1 MSAREELVRTCV
13 AVMGDQSAASHNRL
27 VYLKVHIAVAVTI
40 MAYLAFTWSMVVL
53 LGSFVGSVRRK
64 DFTCLT
70 IITLIEATR
79 LVILLLVPFVTS

>member
-1 MSAREELVRTCV
+1 MAGGDTVERRRGGG
-13 AVMGDQSAASHNRL
+13 AGRQDMRRHGDQSAASLNRL

-40 MAYLAFTWSMVVL
+40 MAYLAFTWSTVVL
-53 LGSFVGSVRRK
+53 LGGFVGSVRRK

-79 LVILLLVPFVTS
+79 LV